1 MATDPNEYVA
11 AQIGQQAE
19 NTLAPAASEQ
29 DIAAAAQAAQATA
42 GIGVTEADVTAIFAQ
57 LKALQAR
64 IDAAEAQRQASA
76 PDSLTSSVD
85 AMRTQL
91 ANHGDP
97 AAMAL
102 GEDAAEAAKNATETG
117 DTGPLEKIVARIEAA
132 LRRNPPPPGDQSHY
146 RQALDTAAVH
156 VPDVIDAF
164 TPPSSAAAV
173 ASDRPP
179 AKVVAGSVV
188 G

>member
-11 AQIGQQAE
+11 AQIGQHADD
-19 NTLAPAASEQ
+19 TLAPAASEQ
-29 DIAAAAQAAQATA
+29 DLAQAGMAAQASA
-42 GIGVTEADVTAIFAQ
+42 GIGATEADISAIFAQ

-76 PDSLTSSVD
+76 PDSLTSSV
-85 AMRTQL
+85 ASLQTQL

-97 AAMAL
+97 AAVAL

-117 DTGPLEKIVARIEAA
+117 DTGPLGKIVARIEAV

-156 VPDVIDAF
+156 VPDVIEAF
-164 TPPSSAAAV
+164 TPPSSAVAV
-173 ASDRPP
+173 TSDRPP